1 MRSALDTLEAVGNIP
16 VGGFDQ
22 TAREMR
28 AGLIDISRK
37 MEEVER
43 LEMQRLAIM
52 DKVKAAHQNLLDRTA
67 EAVAEGTRSLERGTG
82 LVVRDNSTAID
93 KLVNGEIS
101 AVRISLEMLADV
113 NMAGAVLIEAANIQ
127 DTGLIQTLSKRFD
140 GVARHLADGLKQL
153 PRSSDWEGVRHSYG
167 CPAGLWP
174 WRR

>member
-1 MRSALDTLEAVGNIP
+1 
-16 VGGFDQ
+16 
-22 TAREMR
+22 
-28 AGLIDISRK
+28 
-37 MEEVER
+37 
-43 LEMQRLAIM
+43 M

-82 LVVRDNSTAID
+82 LVVRDNSAAID

-153 PRSSDWEGVRHSYG
+153 PRSSDWEGVGILMDALLDYGRGDDDLFAMRRKELSSTSLTEAERRVLGSRRHG
-167 CPAGLWP
+167 ILRDMAGLTTNSC
-174 WRR
+174 RC